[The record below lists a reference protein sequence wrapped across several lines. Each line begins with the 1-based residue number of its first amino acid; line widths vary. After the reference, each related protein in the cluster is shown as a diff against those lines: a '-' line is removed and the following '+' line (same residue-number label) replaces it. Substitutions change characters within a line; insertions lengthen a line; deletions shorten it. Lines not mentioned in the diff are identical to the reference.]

1 MTHKPLMDIQ
11 TGKYLLHPEGLASG
25 YYDLCRVPNGDLT
38 QTPEKVFSRIL
49 NETWSIATPFVD
61 INTEYDLSYPL
72 RRLIKGQATGCHIVH
87 PEGIDPLPFDDCTLD
102 QAIRDTHR
110 FVVERL
116 CQDLAHY
123 QYESVGFTFTN
134 ADKEADSWMFTDA
147 LLEGQITYGEIRHP
161 ITIAFAHPDNPQS
174 FVSSYL
180 TIRFHTLED
189 YTAMWRMPGSS
200 LYPSEFD
207 HFVTDGCP
215 PYYYMYKPENGYL
228 YSRPLTK
235 VKYWFDYDEILSDI
249 KAHLTDIAVT
259 LIKYYEPDPEWS
271 TEALKTKKRVEEFLG
286 ALYVKTA
293 SGWTYH
299 PGLKTFFATFRTTGL
314 DLTPPSLTF
323 HIDAQTGRV
332 CHVGVGLSLRH
343 RFRQD
348 LEDQYLQ
355 VKQGDFLPL
364 SWIWHNPENPA
375 FAAYF
380 GHDVKRFPSR
390 KQLQAYIQQA
400 YDDTAELRKN
410 AGGSNE

>member
-1 MTHKPLMDIQ
+1 MTHKPLMD
-11 TGKYLLHPEGLASG
+11 TRSGKYLLHPAGLSDSF
-25 YYDLCRVPNGDLT
+25 YDLCRVPNGDLT
-38 QTPEKVFSRIL
+38 QTSEKIFSRKL
-49 NETWSIATPFVD
+49 NEAWSAVAPFVD
-61 INTEYDLSYPL
+61 IDTEYDLSYAL
-72 RRLIKGQATGCHIVH
+72 YHLLKGEAGGCSIHH
-87 PEGIDPLPFDDCTLD
+87 PEGIDLLPFDDCSLD
-102 QAIRDTHR
+102 QEIRNTHQ
-110 FVVERL
+110 FIVERL

-123 QYESVGFTFTN
+123 QYESVSFTFTN
-134 ADKEADSWMFTDA
+134 ANKEVDSWMFTDV
-147 LLEGQITYGEIRHP
+147 LLEGQIAYGEVCHP
-161 ITIAFAHPDNPQS
+161 ITISLAYPVNPKS
-174 FVSSYL
+174 LMSSYL
-180 TIRFHTLED
+180 AIRFHALED
-189 YTAMWRMPGSS
+189 YSAMWQMPGSS

-249 KAHLTDIAVT
+249 KAHLTDIAAT

-323 HIDAQTGRV
+323 HIDAQTGKV
-332 CHVGVGLSLRH
+332 CHLGVGLSLRH

-390 KQLQAYIQQA
+390 KQVKAYIQQA
-400 YDDTAELRKN
+400 YDEIAELIN
-410 AGGSNE
+410 NVGGSND

>member
-1 MTHKPLMDIQ
+1 MTHKPLMDIRS
-11 TGKYLLHPEGLASG
+11 GKYLLHPEGLSTD

-38 QTPEKVFSRIL
+38 QTPEKIFSRTL
-49 NETWSIATPFVD
+49 NEAWSIARPFVD
-61 INTEYDLSYPL
+61 IHTKYDLSYPL
-72 RRLIKGQATGCHIVH
+72 QRLIKGQASGSHMVH
-87 PEGIDPLPFDDCTLD
+87 PEDTQPLPFDDNALD
-102 QAIRDTHR
+102 RDIRDTHQ

-123 QYESVGFTFTN
+123 QHESVSFTFTN
-134 ADKEADSWMFTDA
+134 SNKDTESWMFTDA
-147 LLEGQITYGEIRHP
+147 WLEGQITYGEVCHP
-161 ITIAFAHPDNPQS
+161 IALSLAYPDNPKS

-180 TIRFHTLED
+180 AIRFHALED
-189 YTAMWRMPGSS
+189 YSDMWQMPGSS
-200 LYPSEFD
+200 LYPAEFD
-207 HFVTDGCP
+207 HFVPDGCP
-215 PYYYMYKPENGYL
+215 PYTYRYKPENGHL
-228 YSRPLTK
+228 YYRPLTK
-235 VKYWFDYDEILSDI
+235 VSYWFDYDGILSDI

-271 TEALKTKKRVEEFLG
+271 TEALKTKKRVEDLLG

-299 PGLKTFFATFRTTGL
+299 PGLNTFYATFRTAGL

-323 HIDAQTGRV
+323 HINAQTGKV
-332 CHVGVGLSLRH
+332 CHVGVGLSIRH
-343 RFRQD
+343 RFQQE

-390 KQLQAYIQQA
+390 KQLQACIQHA
-400 YDDTAELRKN
+400 YDETTALRNN
-410 AGGSNE
+410 AGGANE